1 LQKNRKKTD
10 KMEIV
15 STREFRANQRKYLG
29 MAHGGEDV
37 IVKSRSMGCFRLVPV
52 SSADVLTNKTDL
64 TGKICQALR
73 EVKMMR
79 EGKLK
84 AKTID
89 ELLDEL

>member
-1 LQKNRKKTD
+1 
-10 KMEIV
+10 MEIV

-37 IVKSRSMGCFRLVPV
+37 IVKSRSMGSFRLVP
-52 SSADVLTNKTDL
+52 ADVLTNKTDL

>member
-1 LQKNRKKTD
+1 
-10 KMEIV
+10 MEIV

-37 IVKSRSMGCFRLVPV
+37 IVKSRSMGSFRLVPV

-89 ELLDEL
+89 DLLDEL

>member
-1 LQKNRKKTD
+1 
-10 KMEIV
+10 
-15 STREFRANQRKYLG
+15 
-29 MAHGGEDV
+29 
-37 IVKSRSMGCFRLVPV
+37 MGSFRLVPV